1 MNRISFAWL
10 VLKVKSARLAIFWE
24 RAIPFCGTM
33 PCFKIDL
40 TKIKWCRNSKARVGL
55 LARRWLTMK
64 VKMSLVLFL
73 SLKKAKRLIAIRKG
87 IREKLRELATA
98 RERENS
104 Q

>member
-1 MNRISFAWL
+1 M
-10 VLKVKSARLAIFWE
+10 
-24 RAIPFCGTM
+24 
-33 PCFKIDL
+33 
-40 TKIKWCRNSKARVGL
+40 
-55 LARRWLTMK
+55 ARRWLTMK